1 MNLAAKTIDFEQA
14 DLEAVGVEMTLCEYG
29 GKDAVKV
36 IKNAHMDKPDEPTFV
51 KLQDIDFKDG
61 IIEVNILS
69 KLVKNAKDFARGFIG
84 LAFRIND
91 DDSKFEC
98 IYLRPSNA
106 RANDQLRR
114 NHTTQYFAY
123 PDFDFFKSRK
133 EAPGKYESYADM
145 GLNEWI
151 KVKIV
156 IKDDNAQLFVN
167 DAKNPCLIV
176 NDLKHGKG
184 DSGSIGLWVDTF
196 TEGYFAD
203 LKVIE
208 K

>member
-1 MNLAAKTIDFEQA
+1 
-14 DLEAVGVEMTLCEYG
+14 
-29 GKDAVKV
+29 
-36 IKNAHMDKPDEPTFV
+36 
-51 KLQDIDFKDG
+51 
-61 IIEVNILS
+61 
-69 KLVKNAKDFARGFIG
+69 
-84 LAFRIND
+84 
-91 DDSKFEC
+91 
-98 IYLRPSNA
+98 
-106 RANDQLRR
+106 
-114 NHTTQYFAY
+114 
-123 PDFDFFKSRK
+123 
-133 EAPGKYESYADM
+133 M